1 MLDKVQ
7 EIFISYSRHDRE
19 FANQLA
25 KSLGE
30 QGSSAWMSEHGILA
44 GTDWLRTLK
53 DKLQESLAMVLVM
66 PAATSVSGNSAFFE
80 AGAAR
85 AIGKDVIVV
94 VPELENVDRTNI
106 PFDLA
111 KAIVLDAN
119 KQPIATVA
127 ATVLSAARRV
137 R

>member
-30 QGSSAWMSEHGILA
+30 QGSSARMSEHGILA

-94 VPELENVDRTNI
+94 GP
-106 PFDLA
+106 
-111 KAIVLDAN
+111 
-119 KQPIATVA
+119 
-127 ATVLSAARRV
+127 
-137 R
+137 

>member
-30 QGSSAWMSEHGILA
+30 QGSSARMSEHGILA

>member
-66 PAATSVSGNSAFFE
+66 PATTSVSGNSAFFE

-111 KAIVLDAN
+111 KAVVLDAN